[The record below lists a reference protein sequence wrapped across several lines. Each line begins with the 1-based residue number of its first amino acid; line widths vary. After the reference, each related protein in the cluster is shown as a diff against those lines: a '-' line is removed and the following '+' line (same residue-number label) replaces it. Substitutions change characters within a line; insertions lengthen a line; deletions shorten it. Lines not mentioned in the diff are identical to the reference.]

1 MLIKRRFSLNWLAIL
16 KNGYFN
22 SVSISGN
29 GVFKN
34 KQNYLLVIL
43 LLSFVNN
50 INALLPVSATQLVHG
65 NSPMIA
71 VNDEMVDSTG
81 FKEKL
86 SVVSMPDGRL
96 RTSESDINDFK
107 LEPDTTLSQISW
119 VIQGKEGSNEV
130 KKVIEANGQD
140 VNLMD
145 IANNLNISIFDQD
158 GDTGIPDG
166 VLTATWY
173 YSVPGGYNGN
183 KKGLED
189 YKKVPENEL
198 TKTIDPCKA
207 PYKLELSVK
216 NIKVETEYGLPNE
229 SEHIYNDLFKT
240 YYFKSKINQVCYAR
254 PYPMMDKTKWSWIQY
269 NNDEPSGYG
278 WEASIDPTPNPK
290 HGGGYNKD
298 EWHPELGFLLNTSA
312 GHNNRFPHTAFKGAS
327 FQLWM
332 SNHQQ
337 DYLFSTDDENLSI
350 DKLGI
355 LTFKGKPKKR
365 TIQIFAWP
373 KDANGESDRIV
384 FWSDLNFWAIPGEE
398 KLTYSD
404 DLCGGIQNQ
413 LTLTDWINTPQATNP
428 NTNASFRETGN
439 AMTRKMNGGLSGEWG
454 QLTVDRYAE
463 SGFPTS
469 GAINGTFQRHAWVSD
484 FTMEPQGKVHRV
496 VFMLNGGI
504 FKAYNNPWPSA
515 PFSVTFEVC
524 KETW

>member
-1 MLIKRRFSLNWLAIL
+1 MLIKRRFTLNWLAIL
-16 KNGYFN
+16 KSGYFN
-22 SVSISGN
+22 SISILGN
-29 GVFKN
+29 KVLKN
-34 KQNYLLVIL
+34 KQNYLLGIL
-43 LLSFVNN
+43 LLSLVNN
-50 INALLPVSATQLVHG
+50 INALLPVSTTQLIHG

-119 VIQGKEGSNEV
+119 VIQGKESSHEV
-130 KKVIEANGQD
+130 KKVIEANGHD

-145 IANNLNISIFDQD
+145 IANNLNISIFDED

-173 YSVPGGYNGN
+173 YSVPGGNKNGL
-183 KKGLED
+183 GE

-198 TKTIDPCKA
+198 TKKIDPCKA
-207 PYKLELSVK
+207 PYKLELSIK
-216 NIKVETEYGLPNE
+216 NIKVQTEYGLPNE
-229 SEHIYNDLFKT
+229 SEHIYNDVFKT

-254 PYPMMDKTKWSWIQY
+254 TYPTMDKNIWSWTQY
-269 NNDEPSGYG
+269 NNDTPSGYG
-278 WEASIDPTPNPK
+278 WGVSIDPTPNPK

-332 SNHQQ
+332 SNEQQ
-337 DYLFSTDDENLSI
+337 DYLFSTDDNNISI

-355 LTFKGKPKKR
+355 VTFNGKPKKR

-373 KDANGESDRIV
+373 KDASGESDRIV
-384 FWSDLNFWAIPGEE
+384 FWSDLNFWAKPG
-398 KLTYSD
+398 KQTLTYSEG
-404 DLCGGIQNQ
+404 LCGGIQNQ
-413 LTLTDWINTPQATNP
+413 LTLTDWVNTPQATNP

-439 AMTRKMNGGLSGEWG
+439 AMTRKMNGGLNGEWG
-454 QLTVDRYAE
+454 QLAIDYYPK
-463 SGFPTS
+463 SDFPTS
-469 GAINGTFQRHAWVSD
+469 SAIITGTNQRLAWVSD
-484 FTMEPQGKVHRV
+484 FTMEPQGKVHRA